1 MFDLREI
8 FERLLCVCVCVCVC
22 ACRQR
27 LEAREKMIWVWDEG
41 DAVPKKEEKSW
52 RAASNDINL

>member
-1 MFDLREI
+1 MCL
-8 FERLLCVCVCVCVC
+8 CVC